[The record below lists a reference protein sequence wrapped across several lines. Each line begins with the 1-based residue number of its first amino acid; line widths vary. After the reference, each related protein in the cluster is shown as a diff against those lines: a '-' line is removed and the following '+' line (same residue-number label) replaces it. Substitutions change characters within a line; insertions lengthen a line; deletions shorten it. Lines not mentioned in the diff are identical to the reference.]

1 MNSLQKVAVFF
12 FIIGFEKGR
21 SIIPLMDSD
30 EINNVVP
37 EISKLTELSPE
48 VQKCVWDEFKQLGY
62 KDEMNPSET
71 LSVIR
76 LLFNGSKI
84 SNTSRKRFF

>member
-1 MNSLQKVAVFF
+1 MNSLQKVAVFL

-21 SIIPLMDSD
+21 SIFPLMDSD
-30 EINNVVP
+30 EINNIVP
-37 EISKLTELSPE
+37 EISKLTEFSQE
-48 VQKCVWDEFKQLGY
+48 MQERVWDEFKQLGY

-84 SNTSRKRFF
+84 SNKSKKRFF